1 MRVLAASDLL
11 SVWERAGHAGPLQQA
26 LALLSAACP
35 DREPDVLADLS
46 IGQRDAL
53 LLRLREMT
61 FGPHLTGVVACPACG
76 EQIEIA
82 VKVADLQ
89 ADARQPAPFAA
100 AAGDVAPVVHEVAV
114 EVDGYRLRLRPPS
127 SRDVM
132 AASQRDVVNAPA
144 VLVRRCLVSAHRG
157 NGAVAAGEVPEAVL
171 AVAEQ
176 RLAEADPRADVHLR
190 LACPS
195 CGRDATTLLDI
206 VSFFWRE
213 IDAWACRILREVHTL
228 ASAYGWTEEAIL
240 ALSPFRRQCY
250 LELVGP

>member
-1 MRVLAASDLL
+1 MCVLAASDLL

-35 DREPDVLADLS
+35 DRDADVLADLS
-46 IGQRDAL
+46 IGERDAL
-53 LLRLREMT
+53 LLRLREAT

-82 VKVADLQ
+82 VNVADLQ
-89 ADARQPAPFAA
+89 AGARQPAVFA
-100 AAGDVAPVVHEVAV
+100 AAGDIAPAAEDVAV

-132 AASQRDVVNAPA
+132 AASQRDGADA
-144 VLVRRCLVSAHRG
+144 AAALVRRCLVSAHRDA
-157 NGAVAAGEVPEAVL
+157 GAVAAGEVPAAVL
-171 AVAEQ
+171 AIAEQ
-176 RLAEADPRADVHLR
+176 RLAEADPRADVRLR

-195 CGRDATTLLDI
+195 CGRDATTPLDI